1 MNYQPFPLVEVSG
14 TPMERGRSYGA
25 QTRDRI
31 HKGAGH
37 YVEQIRKMGLT
48 QEDMGRLIAAFLP
61 TVEEF
66 DPAYAEEMA
75 GIAEGAKI
83 ELEAILLLN
92 CRTEILQL
100 ARRHAGLLDE
110 PDGCTGAV
118 ILPEAS
124 LTGELIHGQNWD
136 WKAECVDTAVVLR
149 IRREHGPDLLTFTE
163 AGALARAG
171 FNATGV
177 AITANYLESDLDY
190 TQEGIP
196 LPLIRRKV
204 LECEHFA
211 DAIRAVACTPK
222 SASNNMILSAR
233 DGFAIDFECAPREA
247 FAIRP
252 ENGLIV
258 HANHWNSPVALSKV
272 KDAGILSTPE
282 SYYRDWRV
290 RQHLEK
296 KLGKLTVD
304 DLREA
309 FFDDFLTPY
318 SVCRPPRPSHAG
330 NISSTVAMILM
341 RPAAGIMEVAPM
353 PSRNRDFTTYTLE
366 TRARKGLPDTREA
379 AE

>member
-1 MNYQPFPLVEVSG
+1 MVYEAFPLIEVSG
-14 TPMERGRSYGA
+14 SPRARGQSYGA
-25 QTRDRI
+25 QAAGRI

-48 QEDMGRLIAAFLP
+48 QADMAKLIAAFLP
-61 TVEEF
+61 TVEKF

-83 ELEAILLLN
+83 DVEAILLLN

-124 LTGELIHGQNWD
+124 LNGELIHGQNWD
-136 WKAECVDTAVVLR
+136 WKAECVETAVVLR
-149 IRREHGPDLLTFTE
+149 IRREDGPDLLTFTE

-177 AITANYLESDLDY
+177 AITANYLESDRDY

-204 LECEHFA
+204 LESEHLA
-211 DAIRAVACTPK
+211 DAIRCVACTPK

-233 DGFAIDFECAPREA
+233 EGFAIDIECAPDEA
-247 FAIRP
+247 FTIRP
-252 ENGLIV
+252 ENGLIT
-258 HANHWNSPVALSKV
+258 HANHWNSPVALSKL
-272 KDAGILSTPE
+272 KDCGTLSTPE
-282 SYYRDWRV
+282 SHYRDWRV

-309 FFDDFLTPY
+309 FFDDFLSPY

-353 PSRNRDFTTYTLE
+353 PARNRTFTTYTLE
-366 TRARKGLPDTREA
+366 TAERRSQPELNA